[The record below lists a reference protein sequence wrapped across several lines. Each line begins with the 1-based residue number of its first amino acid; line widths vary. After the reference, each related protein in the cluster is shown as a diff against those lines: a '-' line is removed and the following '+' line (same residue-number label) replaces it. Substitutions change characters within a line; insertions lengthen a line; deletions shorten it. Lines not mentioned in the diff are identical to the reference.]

1 MWLSAYLGGFLVYGQ
16 MEQVSDDPIWESED
30 VSTKKIQDMI
40 VDIQP
45 MTNNNLIW
53 WPTQNKVFDTDE
65 FFRSTNPESLISDQ
79 IQKLT
84 KKRKDTN
91 KWSLIESIKINN
103 FLRMQKT
110 GLQERLQ
117 EKQKQ
122 SIPLDLDRDV
132 QIIDE
137 NYSPSTQSQDNISVK
152 TDKVDTNS
160 TDDQDDDSEVRD
172 PGIIKKFGGFKWYQQ
187 SLIIDA
193 LSDAQLTQSLD
204 TGIQELEIK
213 QLTDTF
219 ASLNKEFVQISS
231 QKELVDEKYRQLMV
245 ASTLTEK
252 AILETQKNINKRIAT
267 IQDLNKQLKQSQIRL
282 NTIAPDLEQA
292 RTDVVTY
299 TQSYYKLHNDVFATQ
314 SNNTSTL
321 NELKLFAKTDSIA
334 ETLARDA
341 MIQDLTAT
349 LDNLVSRLW
358 ILKATYA
365 AGFARYNNQKN
376 ELKQEMEKYGQEKK
390 TLTQQVENFEE
401 LLIYVRSNKA
411 YTDNKQKELEEAKA
425 ELEEEVEYISL
436 IANAESTEDLE
447 QIKEQFGDKTQEDE
461 SRFFSFPIAEIK
473 KITSFFE
480 DEWYEDHF
488 HMSHYALDFRI
499 AQWEFVYAPAPGYVY
514 KVVNQNSSMLN
525 RFILLH
531 SNGFATVYLHMQ
543 DTYVRPGMYVDEW
556 EILWLSWG
564 TPGTRGA
571 GLMTT
576 GPHLHREVWK
586 NGELVD
592 PLLYTDLSPI
602 ASQDMLQR
610 RHGEKWERDNE

>member
-1 MWLSAYLGGFLVYGQ
+1 
-16 MEQVSDDPIWESED
+16 MEQVSDDPKWTSED
-30 VSTKKIQDMI
+30 ISKNKIQDMI
-40 VDIQP
+40 IDIQP
-45 MTNNNLIW
+45 LTNKNLIW
-53 WPTQNKVFDTDE
+53 WPTQNKLFDTDE
-65 FFRSTNPESLISDQ
+65 FFRSTNPEALISDQ

-84 KKRKDTN
+84 QQRKDN
-91 KWSLIESIKINN
+91 DKWSLIESIKLNN
-103 FLRMQKT
+103 FMRMQKT

-137 NYSPSTQSQDNISVK
+137 NYSPRTQSQDNVGVES
-152 TDKVDTNS
+152 DKIDTNS
-160 TDDQDDDSEVRD
+160 ADEQNDESEVRD
-172 PGIIKKFGGFKWYQQ
+172 PGIIKKFGGFKWYEQA
-187 SLIIDA
+187 LIIDA
-193 LSDAQLTQSLD
+193 LSDTQLTQSLD
-204 TGIQELEIK
+204 IGIQELEIK

-231 QKELVDEKYRQLMV
+231 QKELVDEKYRQLIV

-267 IQDLNKQLKQSQIRL
+267 IQELNKQLKQSQIRM

-292 RTDVVTY
+292 TRDVVTY
-299 TQSYYKLHNDVFATQ
+299 TQSYYKLHNDIFATQ
-314 SNNTSTL
+314 SNNTSAL
-321 NELKLFAKTDSIA
+321 NELKLFAKADNVA
-334 ETLARDA
+334 ETLASDV

-365 AGFARYNNQKN
+365 AWFARYNNQKKDLN
-376 ELKQEMEKYGQEKK
+376 QETDIYNQEKT

-401 LLIYVRSNKA
+401 LLIYVRSKKA
-411 YTDNKQKELEEAKA
+411 YTDNKQKELEEAKT

-447 QIKEQFGDKTQEDE
+447 QIKKQFADKTLEEE
-461 SRFFSFPIAEIK
+461 SRFFSFPLAEIK

-488 HMSHYALDFRI
+488 HTSHYALDFRL
-499 AQWEFVYAPAPGYVY
+499 AQWAFVYAPAPGYVY

-543 DTYVRPGMYVDEW
+543 DTYVRPGMYIKKW
-556 EILWLSWG
+556 EILWLSGW

-592 PLLYTDLSPI
+592 PLMYTDLSPI
-602 ASQDMLQR
+602 ATADMLQR
-610 RHGEKWERDNE
+610 RHTEKWKRDNE